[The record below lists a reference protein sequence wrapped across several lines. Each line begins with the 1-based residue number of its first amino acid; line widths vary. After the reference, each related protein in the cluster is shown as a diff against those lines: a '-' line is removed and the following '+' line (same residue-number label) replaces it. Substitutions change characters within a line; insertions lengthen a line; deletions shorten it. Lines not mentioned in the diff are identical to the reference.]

1 MTSVDQSQSREING
15 MPSITVLGTYDE
27 LSRRAADAVVETISA
42 HPASAITV
50 PTGSTP
56 LGMYQELVRRI
67 EDGAADFA
75 GVQIFCLDDYLG
87 QTPEDQASLTGWLK
101 REFLDPGRI
110 PAGNIHYIPTTAD
123 DPHAAAEQYEDDIR
137 DHGGLELAVVGLG
150 PNGHVAFNEPGS
162 DPDSR
167 TRVVGL
173 TEESRDQNAAYYEG
187 NAQIPQRAI
196 TMGLGTILTAR
207 RIVMIVS
214 GAAKADI
221 VRHALEGP
229 MTSDVPGSWMRLAG
243 SKLEVLL
250 DADAASALSGAKT

>member
-1 MTSVDQSQSREING
+1 MTSVDQSRSREISG
-15 MPSITVLGTYDE
+15 VPSISVLDTYAE
-27 LSRRAADAVVETISA
+27 LSKRAAEAVVETIAARPVSA
-42 HPASAITV
+42 VTV

-67 EDGAADFA
+67 EDGSADFA

-123 DPHAAAEQYEDDIR
+123 DPHAAAARYEDEMR
-137 DHGGLELAVVGLG
+137 EHGGLELAVVGLG

-167 TRVVGL
+167 TRVVDL

-187 NAQIPQRAI
+187 EAEIPRQAI
-196 TMGLGTILTAR
+196 TMGLGTILSAR

-214 GAAKADI
+214 GAAKAGI
-221 VRHALEGP
+221 VRQALEGP

-243 SKLEVLL
+243 SRLEVLL
-250 DADAASALSGAKT
+250 DAEAASALRERG